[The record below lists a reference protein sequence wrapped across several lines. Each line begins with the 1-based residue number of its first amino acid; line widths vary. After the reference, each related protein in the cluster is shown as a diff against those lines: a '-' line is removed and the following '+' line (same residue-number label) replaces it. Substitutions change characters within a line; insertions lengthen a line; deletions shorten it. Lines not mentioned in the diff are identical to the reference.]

1 MFGCE
6 IDPDAHGVFTAAW
19 RSRGFADPPSS
30 LERHDF
36 FTWLPP
42 GSDRSTSTHRRRYF
56 TSRLEQ
62 FDLVI
67 GNPPFGGSINPELQ
81 DDLDALFGIR
91 GGRKIKKETYAFFIV
106 KCLDLLKPGGR
117 LVFICSDTLLTIPTM
132 AGLRAWLQSMCDIQV
147 AEVPG
152 SFEDTNQNMILLTLT
167 KQYEASQLT
176 MFGTP
181 VPLADVEATPNMS
194 WRIDRNL
201 ARYFGGGV
209 TLGDKMVATSG
220 TTIGNN
226 DLLGLVTTRVLRAVT
241 EPPLHISTVSG
252 TSPSE

>member
-1 MFGCE
+1 MR
-6 IDPDAHGVFTAAW
+6 VW
-19 RSRGFADPPSS
+19 DPPLPHRAGGGLRRGQSVGRSS
-30 LERHDF
+30 GNC
-36 FTWLPP
+36 WGP
-42 GSDRSTSTHRRRYF
+42 GSRTGFGKLSTP
-56 TSRLEQ
+56 LI
-62 FDLVI
+62 LPI
-67 GNPPFGGSINPELQ
+67 C
-81 DDLDALFGIR
+81 
-91 GGRKIKKETYAFFIV
+91 IV